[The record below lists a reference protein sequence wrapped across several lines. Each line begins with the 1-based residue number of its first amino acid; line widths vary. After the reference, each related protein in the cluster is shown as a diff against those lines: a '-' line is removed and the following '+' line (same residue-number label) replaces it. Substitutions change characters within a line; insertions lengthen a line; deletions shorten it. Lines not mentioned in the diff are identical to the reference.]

1 MIWLIIEMIA
11 LVIEIAL
18 AFISALNYRNST
30 FTAMFLGIAMIQ
42 IVGIV
47 TQLKEII
54 TK

>member
-1 MIWLIIEMIA
+1 MIWLITEMIA

-18 AFISALNYRNST
+18 AFISALKYHNST
-30 FTAMFLGIAMIQ
+30 FTAIFLGIAMMQ

-47 TQLKEII
+47 AQLKEII